1 MLDQHVSHAYTT
13 ISGDVLGSLI
23 YKNRFAS
30 RQVNIK
36 MSPHV
41 EDHQDSCHRFD
52 FCSFQGSA
60 QVHIPLALGAI
71 AVFHSV
77 PTGEIGG
84 ESLKL
89 DACLLAKIFGG
100 AITTWDHA
108 DIKAYLGDKQVVCDA
123 NKRAAHG

>member
-1 MLDQHVSHAYTT
+1 MT
-13 ISGDVLGSLI
+13 
-23 YKNRFAS
+23 
-30 RQVNIK
+30 
-36 MSPHV
+36 
-41 EDHQDSCHRFD
+41 
-52 FCSFQGSA
+52 
-60 QVHIPLALGAI
+60 QVHIPFALGAI

-108 DIKAYLGDKQVVCDA
+108 DIKAYLGYKQTKTSCLWCQQMSGIS
-123 NKRAAHG
+123 AHV

>member
-1 MLDQHVSHAYTT
+1 M
-13 ISGDVLGSLI
+13 ISLYS
-23 YKNRFAS
+23 YP
-30 RQVNIK
+30 
-36 MSPHV
+36 MT
-41 EDHQDSCHRFD
+41 
-52 FCSFQGSA
+52 
-60 QVHIPLALGAI
+60 QVHIPFALGAI

-108 DIKAYLGDKQVVCDA
+108 DIKAYLGYKQTKTSCL
-123 NKRAAHG
+123 

>member
-1 MLDQHVSHAYTT
+1 MSK
-13 ISGDVLGSLI
+13 I
-23 YKNRFAS
+23 
-30 RQVNIK
+30 IK
-36 MSPHV
+36 IPAT
-41 EDHQDSCHRFD
+41 DSTFG
-52 FCSFQGSA
+52 QGSA

-123 NKRAAHG
+123 NKRAAHQRMGKPLL

>member
-1 MLDQHVSHAYTT
+1 MQGT
-13 ISGDVLGSLI
+13 
-23 YKNRFAS
+23 S
-30 RQVNIK
+30 RCHHMSKIIK
-36 MSPHV
+36 IPAT
-41 EDHQDSCHRFD
+41 DSTFG
-52 FCSFQGSA
+52 QGSA